1 MARLPPRRP
10 VIDAFG
16 RHDLNPEAREPDIG
30 EPGRGQQA
38 DRGDAQ
44 ILENLG
50 AKPDLAPLP
59 RARDLGAG
67 RARMRDGM
75 WGLNRRLV
83 VQTVDDVATF
93 LLEEQQRGVDRISAA
108 RYVADDVGA
117 MQPRQYVLA
126 VTDAAIDDGHV
137 LDRIERCHV

>member
-10 VIDAFG
+10 VVDALG
-16 RHDLNPEAREPDIG
+16 RHDLDPEAREPDIG

-59 RARDLGAG
+59 RARACGMACVGTPAAPSRRKTMTPRPSCLK
-67 RARMRDGM
+67 RCNEESIEFPPPNTSRMMSAR
-75 WGLNRRLV
+75 
-83 VQTVDDVATF
+83 
-93 LLEEQQRGVDRISAA
+93 
-108 RYVADDVGA
+108 
-117 MQPRQYVLA
+117 
-126 VTDAAIDDGHV
+126 
-137 LDRIERCHV
+137 

>member
-1 MARLPPRRP
+1 SGGGGGMWAGNRGGERGGGNPVTASSTAAPIVRIEISDVCIRPSVSGRFLSWDMRHFDQGDRMARLPPRRP
-10 VIDAFG
+10 VIDALG
-16 RHDLNPEAREPDIG
+16 RHDLDPEAREPDIG

-67 RARMRDGM
+67 RARLRDGM
-75 WGLNRRLV
+75 R
-83 VQTVDDVATF
+83 
-93 LLEEQQRGVDRISAA
+93 
-108 RYVADDVGA
+108 
-117 MQPRQYVLA
+117 
-126 VTDAAIDDGHV
+126 
-137 LDRIERCHV
+137 